1 MIESLSI
8 LIPTYNDICL
18 ELVTELHRQARQV
31 ALETGSLNYE
41 IIVADDGST
50 QQEVKD
56 ANSRINSL
64 SHCRLILCPEN
75 RGRAAIRNFLISE
88 AQGEWLLFIDSD
100 MGIDDIHYLRRYLE
114 AAGNGTGDV
123 VYYGGYCVGGNAKI
137 TINNATGN
145 DTINN
150 ATGNNTAHNAT
161 GDTINNATGGEA
173 YSTGNKP
180 DSLRRNLRYVYEKR
194 AEARHLPGQRA
205 KHPYKDFHTSN
216 FLVSAGVMR
225 RYPLDSRFTQY
236 GYEDV
241 LWGKTLCRA
250 GIKIRHIGNPLVF
263 GTFEDN
269 ASFISKTE
277 EGIAT
282 LVMFESEL
290 HGYNGIIAMGRRL
303 RRLGLIH
310 PVAMIHTMLGKSI
323 KQRLIYNKPNIFLF
337 NIYKLSLFC
346 YLWEK
351 SRR

>member
-18 ELVTELHRQARQV
+18 ELVTELHRQAWQV
-31 ALETGSLNYE
+31 ALETGSLSYE

-64 SHCRLILCPEN
+64 SHCRIILCPEN

-100 MGIDDIHYLRRYLE
+100 MAIDDIHYLRRYLE

-123 VYYGGYCVGGNAKI
+123 VYYGGYCVGDNAKI
-137 TINNATGN
+137 TINNATG
-145 DTINN
+145 
-150 ATGNNTAHNAT
+150 
-161 GDTINNATGGEA
+161 GDA
-173 YSTGNKP
+173 YSKSNKP
-180 DSLRRNLRYVYEKR
+180 GSLCRNLRYVYEKR

-269 ASFISKTE
+269 ASFIRKTE
-277 EGIAT
+277 EGMAT

-290 HGYNGIIAMGRRL
+290 QGYNGIIAMGRRL